1 MFGSPDS
8 SSIDGEYEFNESME
22 DELASGDEF
31 DSEEEE
37 EISMEVSL
45 LLRLETSTLLLRLS
59 TLLLRLSTLLLRL
72 ETSTLL
78 LRLEV
83 CCSD

>member
-45 LLRLETSTLLLRLS
+45 LLRLSTLLLRLE
-59 TLLLRLSTLLLRL
+59 TSTLLLRL